1 MVRRNSRTKQSQAR
15 CNYQRIQRDT
25 NLRETNFKICNFYWK
40 LFSKKGTVPLQ
51 HEMKTNFLLFRS
63 ALIARI
69 DRSLDVSSN
78 RNARVIPFFSLYELQ
93 SVSYFFLS
101 SQTLLISS
109 PRSFLPSFLPSFL
122 LSLSSQSSYPFSH
135 FVRVCRIIVVTEIP
149 GVGRHPSSF
158 LRAPPPMGSPFRP
171 LRRPLPSILISGR
184 RISY

>member
-1 MVRRNSRTKQSQAR
+1 MVRRNSRTKQGQAR

-25 NLRETNFKICNFYWK
+25 NLRETNFKIFNFNWK
-40 LFSKKGTVPLQ
+40 LFSKKGTVLLQ

-63 ALIARI
+63 DLIARI
-69 DRSLDVSSN
+69 DRSFDVSSN
-78 RNARVIPFFSLYELQ
+78 RNARVISFFSLYELQ
-93 SVSYFFLS
+93 SVSYFFPQLS
-101 SQTLLISS
+101 NASHLVTTL
-109 PRSFLPSFLPSFL
+109 LPSFLPSFL
-122 LSLSSQSSYPFSH
+122 PQSSYPFSH

>member
-1 MVRRNSRTKQSQAR
+1 MVRRNSRTKQGQAR

-25 NLRETNFKICNFYWK
+25 NLRETNFKIFNFNWK
-40 LFSKKGTVPLQ
+40 LFSKKGTVLLQ

-63 ALIARI
+63 DLIARI
-69 DRSLDVSSN
+69 DRSFDVSSN
-78 RNARVIPFFSLYELQ
+78 RNACNPFLFSLRASICLL
-93 SVSYFFLS
+93 FFPQLS
-101 SQTLLISS
+101 NASHLVTTL
-109 PRSFLPSFLPSFL
+109 LPSFLPSFL
-122 LSLSSQSSYPFSH
+122 PQSSYPFSH